1 VSGIGIRS
9 NLASQIAQRRLADSS
24 SALERVYERLSSG
37 QRINRASDDAAGLA
51 VADKLGA
58 ERRLFIVAQRNIGDG
73 LSALGIM
80 DSSVTQ
86 QSTILTRLAELSEQS
101 ANGTYGSAQR
111 GNLDKEYQQ
120 LVRELGRLGDSTEF
134 NGQSLLLA
142 GRRGQASSLSLQ
154 AGINSSSNSIISLQG
169 YNTGSWSGNFDI
181 SRYAT
186 FDWNQDG
193 IFPQDGD
200 LDAFGEAQDLDTL
213 LQRFNHQ
220 AAVLEVQDS
229 AGNTRRLVIGLVA
242 QGNTFSPVSFLENS
256 DTGLF
261 EVTGASYIAYSE
273 LYAGNT
279 GSYSFN
285 ESTGK
290 INGDGSISVDTGLG
304 SSILLDLSGLS
315 FRDSS
320 AGNQTSAIDFT
331 SVATVEAA
339 RNALTAVR
347 SRQDELNSIRGSIGA
362 TQSRL
367 ESALLLAF
375 TSGETRAQA
384 ESRIRDADIGA
395 ESANLSRLQILQQA
409 GAAVLAQANQ
419 QPQLALTLLR
429 G

>member
-1 VSGIGIRS
+1 
-9 NLASQIAQRRLADSS
+9 
-24 SALERVYERLSSG
+24 
-37 QRINRASDDAAGLA
+37 
-51 VADKLGA
+51 
-58 ERRLFIVAQRNIGDG
+58 
-73 LSALGIM
+73 M

-181 SRYAT
+181 SRFAT
-186 FDWNQDG
+186 VDWNQDG
-193 IFPQDGD
+193 VFPQDGD
-200 LDAFGEAQDLDTL
+200 LDAFRAAQDLDTL
-213 LQRFNHQ
+213 LQRFNQQ

-261 EVTGASYIAYSE
+261 EAKGASDTAYSE
-273 LYAGNT
+273 FYAGNT

-320 AGNQTSAIDFT
+320 AGNQASAIDFT